1 MTTNPHCL
9 IGTSFTEFDQ
19 LQHVITTSSVLSQYK
34 SCFENTIQ
42 YPNDIKNYT
51 NYLGHDIPFTQIED
65 LFCKFKQKNIILIT
79 NKSINISYLKVDEVI
94 MRRFPFFSFFIRNC
108 KIDESGNQI
117 LLETPTTKILM
128 VTLYKGCKDK
138 LILPI

>member
-1 MTTNPHCL
+1 MTTNTHCL

-19 LQHVITTSSVLSQYK
+19 LQHVISTSSVLSQYK
-34 SCFENTIQ
+34 SSFENTIQ
-42 YPNDIKNYT
+42 YPNDKKNYT

-65 LFCKFKQKNIILIT
+65 LFCKLKRKNIILIT
-79 NKSINISYLKVDEVI
+79 NKSININYLKIDEVI
-94 MRRFPFFSFFIRNC
+94 MRRFPFFSFFIRNS

-117 LLETPTTKILM
+117 LLETPTTKFLM
-128 VTLYKGCKDK
+128 VSLYKGCKDK

>member
-9 IGTSFTEFDQ
+9 IGTSFTEFNQ

-34 SCFENTIQ
+34 SSFENTIQ

-65 LFCKFKQKNIILIT
+65 LFRKFKQKNIILIT
-79 NKSINISYLKVDEVI
+79 NKLINIDYLKVDEVI
-94 MRRFPFFSFFIRNC
+94 MRRFPFLVFYSKF
-108 KIDESGNQI
+108 KK
-117 LLETPTTKILM
+117 LMKLEIKF
-128 VTLYKGCKDK
+128 YWKHQQRKF
-138 LILPI
+138 